1 MAIRGRRSSDE
12 ENPGSWQNTP
22 EGYQALETDPERR
35 AWAFIGDRLYQGRKK
50 FQISKRE
57 AARRAGISEALWRQL
72 EGGGA
77 MVKPGLFL
85 PNPRPEN
92 LVAAAQAVDED
103 PEVFFEALGKDVPE
117 GIERFA
123 ASGFTVR
130 FNRLDHRD
138 QYIVIQLVESMLAT
152 REYTMNEELF
162 EEP

>member
-1 MAIRGRRSSDE
+1 MVKIVRRSSEDD
-12 ENPGSWQNTP
+12 PGAWQDTP
-22 EGYQALETDPERR
+22 EGHEALATDVERR

-72 EGGGA
+72 EGGGE

-85 PNPRPEN
+85 PNPRSEN
-92 LVAAAQAVDED
+92 LVAAALAVDES
-103 PEVFFEALGKDVPE
+103 PEVFFEALGRDMPE

-123 ASGFTVR
+123 GNGFTVR
-130 FNRLDHRD
+130 FNQLNSRD

-152 REYTMNEELF
+152 REYTMGDDLLQS
-162 EEP
+162 P

>member
-1 MAIRGRRSSDE
+1 MVRLVRRDSDNE
-12 ENPGSWQNTP
+12 DPGSWQSTP
-22 EGYQALETDPERR
+22 AGAEALETDPERR
-35 AWAFIGDRLYQGRKK
+35 AWAFIGSRLYQGRKK

-72 EGGGA
+72 EGGGE

-92 LVAAAQAVDED
+92 LVAAALAVDED
-103 PEVFFEALGKDVPE
+103 PEVFFESLGKDMPE

-123 ASGFTVR
+123 GNGFTVR
-130 FNRLDHRD
+130 FNQLNHRD

-152 REYTMNEELF
+152 REYTQGDETI
-162 EEP
+162 

>member
-1 MAIRGRRSSDE
+1 MVRVVHRSPDSE
-12 ENPGSWQNTP
+12 EPGSWQQTP
-22 EGYQALETDPERR
+22 EGAQALETDPERR
-35 AWAFIGDRLYQGRKK
+35 AWTFIGDRLYQGRKK

-72 EGGGA
+72 EGGGE

-92 LVAAAQAVDED
+92 LAAAALAVDED
-103 PEVFFEALGKDVPE
+103 PEVFFEALGRDMPE

-123 ASGFTVR
+123 GNGFTVR
-130 FNRLDHRD
+130 FNQLNHRD

-152 REYTMNEELF
+152 REYTMEDADT
-162 EEP
+162 